1 MVNRSTSEGAARRT
15 VATWIV
21 AGVAALAAVG
31 LVLRLT
37 LGGLASAENT
47 ESPSTITES
56 DTAAAPP
63 RGPVNLPEDLAQGSY
78 AKPEIDSQIVRL
90 DGFRPLGN
98 TIAPAQRDR
107 CSDAARSEM
116 ATMIQEIGEGEV
128 VIRESSWNRQ
138 ATSGRVGIA
147 SWLSQCTQQGRP
159 IQIRGDE
166 SGNTLAR
173 YDRLSGYEEGA
184 KDR

>member
-1 MVNRSTSEGAARRT
+1 MVNRPTSEGTARKT
-15 VATWIV
+15 VAGWVV
-21 AGVAALAAVG
+21 AGVAALAVVG

-37 LGGLASAENT
+37 LGGLASAEDT
-47 ESPSTITES
+47 ESPNTITES
-56 DTAAAPP
+56 DIAEAPP
-63 RGPVNLPEDLAQGSY
+63 RGPVNLPENLAQGSY

-98 TIAPAQRDR
+98 NVAPAQRDR
-107 CSDAARSEM
+107 CSEAARSEM